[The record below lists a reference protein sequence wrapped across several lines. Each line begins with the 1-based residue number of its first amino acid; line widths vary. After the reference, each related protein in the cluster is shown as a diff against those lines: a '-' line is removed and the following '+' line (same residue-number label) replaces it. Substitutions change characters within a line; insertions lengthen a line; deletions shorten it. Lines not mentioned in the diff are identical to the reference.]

1 MNNDFTALRN
11 EMVCDQLISK
21 GINNNLVLD
30 AFYKVPREEFIPD
43 NNRDLA
49 YRNGP
54 VPIGL
59 DQTISQPYIVALM
72 VSELEPEKNLKCLEI
87 GTGSGYQTAILLET
101 GLIVYSVERYKELFL
116 RAEKILTKLTY
127 NNFYLFIEDG
137 SKGLIEHSPYDR
149 IIVSA
154 ASPKI
159 PSSLINQLSNNGILI
174 IPVGDRYSQKL
185 IKVTKKD
192 NVIQEQFICFV
203 TFVPLI
209 GIDGWNN

>member
-11 EMVCDQLISK
+11 EMVRDQLISK